1 MRKQMPKTQMTGK
14 QQETHEV
21 EVQSYA
27 PNISL
32 TPRDYELSAH
42 LLDLEMNFH
51 SIVQVFFKNTNID
64 EFNATYIDGVIS
76 SAEREALADLGQQKA
91 DHIGKINHLI
101 EKIWRGDK
109 IKAESKLA
117 QNKRELQECE
127 RTLKQLERIYYHG
140 TSMEGEGVTALIEK
154 EADV

>member
-51 SIVQVFFKNTNID
+51 SIVQAFFKNTNID

>member
-1 MRKQMPKTQMTGK
+1 MRKRMPKTQRTRK
-14 QQETHEV
+14 RPTPHEV

-32 TPRDYELSAH
+32 TPRDYELSTH
-42 LLDLEMNFH
+42 LLDLEMNFR
-51 SIVQVFFKNTNID
+51 SIVQTFFKNTNVD
-64 EFNATYIDGVIS
+64 EFNASYIDGVIS
-76 SAEREALADLGQQKA
+76 STEREALADLCHQKA
-91 DHIGKINHLI
+91 DHVGKINHLI

-117 QNKRELQECE
+117 QNKWELQECE
-127 RTLKQLERIYYHG
+127 RALKQLERIYYHG
-140 TSMEGEGVTALIEK
+140 TSMEGEGVTTLTET